1 LAAKYQ
7 IKFTKRAFRD
17 LDAIYSYI
25 ANNLSEPAI
34 AQKLI
39 DTIENEIL
47 SLETMPSRC
56 PERRIGTYAGKGY
69 RQLLVKNYT
78 AIYRV
83 DEERK
88 TVIIITIRYSS
99 SQF

>member
-1 LAAKYQ
+1 MAAKYQ
-7 IKFTKRAFRD
+7 IKLTKRAFRD

-25 ANNLSEPAI
+25 ANTLSEPAI

-47 SLETMPSRC
+47 SLEAMPNRC
-56 PERRIGTYAGKGY
+56 PERRIGAYAGKGY
-69 RQLLVKNYT
+69 RQLLIKNYT

-83 DEERK
+83 DEGSK
-88 TVIIITIRYSS
+88 TVIIITIRYASN
-99 SQF
+99 QF